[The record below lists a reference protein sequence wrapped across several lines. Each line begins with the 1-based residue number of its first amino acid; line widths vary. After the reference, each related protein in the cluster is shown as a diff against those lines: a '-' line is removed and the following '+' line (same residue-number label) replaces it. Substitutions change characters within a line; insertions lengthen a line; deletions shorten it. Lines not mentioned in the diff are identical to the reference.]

1 VPDRFLIQG
10 GRGRNNQTFESL
22 SLSPSGQS
30 LFTANESYLSTDGE
44 TADGSDRIS
53 ILRYENDAQNGF
65 VPTEEFYYLAEPR
78 LGVVEIV
85 ALSEDELLA
94 MERGFQAD
102 VGNTIWIYR
111 VSLKG
116 AKDVSNVKDL
126 AASNV
131 EPMQKELLV
140 ATAGAAPP

>member
-1 VPDRFLIQG
+1 
-10 GRGRNNQTFESL
+10 
-22 SLSPSGQS
+22 
-30 LFTANESYLSTDGE
+30 
-44 TADGSDRIS
+44 
-53 ILRYENDAQNGF
+53 
-65 VPTEEFYYLAEPR
+65 
-78 LGVVEIV
+78 V